1 LSAPIAPPFRL
12 VVVLAAFLLASEA
25 CAAEDGQSPAQEVQ
39 AQEDIDAAEV
49 ARMTAV
55 LHSQVTNARVWLWT
69 WASVYGAI
77 SLTETVINASS
88 TGGSQTSAQVNIA
101 TSTFGFFATV
111 VFPPPVAFDWDPV
124 ARIAATSTS
133 RTSPAKRR
141 DCS

>member
-25 CAAEDGQSPAQEVQ
+25 CAAE
-39 AQEDIDAAEV
+39 DAAEV

-133 RTSPAKRR
+133 RTSTAKRR